1 MKAID
6 KTIKS
11 FEPLMHG
18 ILHKFKISKQYYQDY
33 LQELRIVAWQVLE
46 KYDKKRGALSTIMQI
61 AMQNRLKDLL
71 RKIDNNVIYLENL
84 SIAQRNKALSK
95 NNSIIKRIDL
105 KIVRSRLTVLEKVV
119 IKLFLEG
126 WTQSEISKQL
136 NMDRLTVQRKLR
148 KIFAKIRKL
157 IK

>member
-1 MKAID
+1 MKSID

-11 FEPLMHG
+11 FEPLMHR
-18 ILHKFKISKQYYQDY
+18 ILHRFKITKQYYQDY

-46 KYDKKRGALSTIMQI
+46 KYDEKRGALSTIMQI

-71 RKIDNNVIYLENL
+71 RKVDNNIIYLENL
-84 SIAQRNKALSK
+84 SITQKNKALSK
-95 NNSIIKRIDL
+95 NNNIIRKIDL
-105 KIVRSRLTVLEKVV
+105 KIIKSKLTTLERV
-119 IKLFLEG
+119 IIKRFLEG

-136 NMDRLTVQRKLR
+136 NMDRLSIQRKIR

>member
-1 MKAID
+1 
-6 KTIKS
+6 
-11 FEPLMHG
+11 MHG

-46 KYDKKRGALSTIMQI
+46 KYDEKRGALSTIMQI

-71 RKIDNNVIYLENL
+71 RKVDNNVIYLENL
-84 SIAQRNKALSK
+84 SISQRNKALSK
-95 NNSIIKRIDL
+95 NNGIIKRIDL
-105 KIVRSRLTVLEKVV
+105 KIFRSRLTVLEKAV

-126 WTQSEISKQL
+126 WTQSEISRQL
-136 NMDRLTVQRKLR
+136 GIERLTIQRKLR
-148 KIFAKIRKL
+148 KIFTKIRKL

>member
-1 MKAID
+1 MRSID
-6 KTIKS
+6 RTIKG

-46 KYDKKRGALSTIMQI
+46 KYDRKRGALTTIMQI
-61 AMQNRLKDLL
+61 SMQNRLKDLL

-84 SIAQRNKALSK
+84 SIAQKNMALSK
-95 NNSIIKRIDL
+95 NNNIIKKIDL
-105 KIVRSRLTVLEKVV
+105 NIIRNKLTTLEETIVKR
-119 IKLFLEG
+119 FLDG

-136 NMDRLTVQRKLR
+136 GIERLTIQRKLR